1 MSLLLSTTQLDRMRA
16 TAERAF
22 PDVCDIERRQEVSDG
37 GGGTTTVWNEHL
49 ANVPCRLSPVGGG
62 EIGLTGARI
71 EDEATSLITVA
82 HDVDVLESDRILING
97 FVYDVQLVR
106 RRGEWALTTRI
117 ECKEA
122 DQ

>member
-1 MSLLLSTTQLDRMRA
+1 MSLLSTAQLERMRGI
-16 TAERAF
+16 AEQAF
-22 PDVCDIERRQEVSDG
+22 PDIATIQRATTVSDG
-37 GGGTTTVWNEHL
+37 GGGTTVTWGTHL

-71 EDEATSLITVA
+71 EDEATSLVTVA
-82 HDVDVLESDRILING
+82 WDVDVLESDRLVING
-97 FVYDVQLVR
+97 MTYDVQLVR
-106 RRGEWALTTRI
+106 RRGAWALTTRI

>member
-1 MSLLLSTTQLDRMRA
+1 MLLSAAQLNRMRA
-16 TAERAF
+16 VAEQAF
-22 PDVCDIERRQEVSDG
+22 PDVCDIERRVDVSDD
-37 GGGTTTVWNEHL
+37 GGGTTTTWDPHL
-49 ANVPCRLSPVGGG
+49 EAVPCRLSPVGGG

-82 HDVDVLESDRILING
+82 HDVDVLESDRILIDG

-106 RRGEWALTTRI
+106 RRGVWALTTRI
-117 ECKEA
+117 EAKEA